1 MESASAETQKD
12 FLDGQSLELFAET
25 ITSFF
30 TSKEYTQEDFEI
42 NVEEDCITTFKNLFS
57 ILFDNK

>member
-1 MESASAETQKD
+1 METASAETQKD

-30 TSKEYTQEDFEI
+30 TSKDYSQEDFEI
-42 NVEEDCITTFKNLFS
+42 NVKEDCITTFKIYF
-57 ILFDNK
+57 